1 MFKVPQGR
9 PATTRKRDFLPQ
21 QLDFIGHSD
30 VQVGEI
36 FIGHSDVQVGE
47 MQRVFACIREM

>member
-9 PATTRKRDFLPQ
+9 PATTRKKDFHPQ
-21 QLDFIGHSD
+21 QLD
-30 VQVGEI
+30 